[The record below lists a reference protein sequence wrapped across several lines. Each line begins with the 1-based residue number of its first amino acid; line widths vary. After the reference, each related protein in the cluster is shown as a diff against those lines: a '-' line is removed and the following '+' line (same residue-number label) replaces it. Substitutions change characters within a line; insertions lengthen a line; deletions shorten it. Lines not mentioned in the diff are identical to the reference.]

1 MVDMWGKWLIAFS
14 IACFF
19 AKAQPAA
26 QAYPP
31 VRGAVNQASAGAGDA
46 IANAM
51 VGSIIG
57 GVVMG
62 PLTTLET
69 ILEPIGAVMQFR
81 DDQLKKLHDLRAEM
95 NAELAKVNEL
105 PIEERPEAT
114 MKALKELD
122 AKYLPQ
128 LTAMLTPA
136 QRERFRGIQLQLQGP
151 NGLLDPEIAAKL
163 QLSQEQREQITKIVE
178 DLSKADDPEHSK
190 LHLRALRIPKVLSK
204 RALADA
210 KAHEVLTPEQQKT
223 YTELMGPKLQLG
235 KLFHPEGKH

>member
-1 MVDMWGKWLIAFS
+1 
-14 IACFF
+14 
-19 AKAQPAA
+19 
-26 QAYPP
+26 

-57 GVVMG
+57 GVAMG
-62 PLTTLET
+62 PIMTVEA
-69 ILEPIGAVMQFR
+69 ILEPIGAVIKFR

-95 NAELAKVNEL
+95 AAELAKVNEL
-105 PIEERPEAT
+105 PVAERPEAT

-122 AKYLPQ
+122 AKYLPRM
-128 LTAMLTPA
+128 LAMLTPD

-163 QLSQEQREQITKIVE
+163 NLTVEQREQITQIVDE
-178 DLSKADDPEHSK
+178 LALADDPEHAK
-190 LHLRALRIPKVLSK
+190 LHLRSLRIPRVLAK
-204 RALADA
+204 RAAADA

-223 YTELMGPKLQLG
+223 YTQLLGPKLPLA
-235 KLFHPEGKH
+235 KLMHPEGKH